1 MLHGIDISGW
11 QEGIQLASVPADFV
25 IIKGTGGAG
34 YVSAECDGFVQQ
46 AKAAG
51 KLIGVYH
58 FAREVG
64 FGGTPE
70 EEAQWFVDNCGAYF
84 DGTVIPV
91 LDFEQDVYLGVEWAK
106 AWLDAVYRLIG
117 VKPLFYSYL
126 SFIESHDCSA
136 IANADYGLWVA
147 QYDHNNPTGYL
158 EKAAPYVPYWS
169 VVAMY
174 QYTSHGYLSGY
185 SKRLD
190 LDVFYGD
197 VATWYAYAQ
206 KAGVSVKETKKAI
219 LDNITIK
226 RYNGADRYKTADL
239 IINDHIK
246 ANKVVVNGESYA
258 DGITACYLARSK
270 KANIVF
276 DKCQETNGLET
287 YTVGSAIKVK
297 GTGVKSISGANRY
310 DTNLAVLK
318 ECSKDIKKIIITSGK
333 DWADGISVT
342 TAGLPVMLVSD
353 YISVKQA
360 AFLEKLS
367 DDTQYI
373 IIGGSSA
380 VSQIVSKQITDIS
393 QVTRIDGA
401 DRYETSTMIAE
412 YFYPNAEAVI
422 LVNAWADAVAASN
435 IGEYPVILLSN
446 RTNES
451 ARTYIKKHGIKKA
464 FALGDI
470 SNDILADIFN

>member
-64 FGGTPE
+64 FGGTPG

-91 LDFEQDVYLGVEWAK
+91 LDFEQDVYLGAEWAK

-147 QYDHNNPTGYL
+147 QYDNNNATGYL

-174 QYTSHGYLSGY
+174 Q
-185 SKRLD
+185 
-190 LDVFYGD
+190 
-197 VATWYAYAQ
+197 
-206 KAGVSVKETKKAI
+206 
-219 LDNITIK
+219 
-226 RYNGADRYKTADL
+226 
-239 IINDHIK
+239 
-246 ANKVVVNGESYA
+246 
-258 DGITACYLARSK
+258 
-270 KANIVF
+270 
-276 DKCQETNGLET
+276 
-287 YTVGSAIKVK
+287 
-297 GTGVKSISGANRY
+297 
-310 DTNLAVLK
+310 
-318 ECSKDIKKIIITSGK
+318 
-333 DWADGISVT
+333 
-342 TAGLPVMLVSD
+342 
-353 YISVKQA
+353 
-360 AFLEKLS
+360 
-367 DDTQYI
+367 
-373 IIGGSSA
+373 
-380 VSQIVSKQITDIS
+380 
-393 QVTRIDGA
+393 
-401 DRYETSTMIAE
+401 
-412 YFYPNAEAVI
+412 
-422 LVNAWADAVAASN
+422 
-435 IGEYPVILLSN
+435 
-446 RTNES
+446 
-451 ARTYIKKHGIKKA
+451 
-464 FALGDI
+464 
-470 SNDILADIFN
+470 

>member
-11 QEGIQLASVPADFV
+11 QAGIQLANVPADFV

-91 LDFEQDVYLGVEWAK
+91 LDFEQDVYLGAEWAK

-136 IANADYGLWVA
+136 IANADYGLWIA
-147 QYDHNNPTGYL
+147 QYDHNNATGYL
-158 EKAAPYVPYWS
+158 EKTAPYVPYWS

-197 VATWYAYAQ
+197 TDTWYAYARKQ
-206 KAGVSVKETKKAI
+206 GEKVTQVITPKPKQVDIGAEVIKYAG
-219 LDNITIK
+219 D
-226 RYNGADRYKTADL
+226 DRYATSD
-239 IINDHIK
+239 IIDKEFAK
-246 ANKVVVNGESYA
+246 ANKVIVSGKNFP
-258 DGITACYLARSK
+258 DGISAAFLAK
-270 KANIVF
+270 ENKANIVL
-276 DKCQETNGLET
+276 DHPELSYGLET
-287 YTVGSAIKVK
+287 YIVGGGVTNKGGAKV
-297 GTGVKSISGANRY
+297 ISGVNRY
-310 DTNLAVLK
+310 ETNLAVLK
-318 ECSKDIKKIIITSGK
+318 QCIADCKEIVVASGSAWADSASALTSGRP
-333 DWADGISVT
+333 I
-342 TAGLPVMLVSD
+342 LLVSD
-353 YISVKQA
+353 FVSANQIVELKKYDGLK
-360 AFLEKLS
+360 F
-367 DDTQYI
+367 T
-373 IIGGSSA
+373 IIGGVNA
-380 VSQIVSKQITDIS
+380 VSATVEKQLTEIGEVARIRG
-393 QVTRIDGA
+393 VT
-401 DRYETSTMIAE
+401 RYETSRLVAE
-412 YFYPNAEAVI
+412 HFYPASEEVI
-422 LVNAWADAVAASN
+422 VVASWADAIVSSN
-435 IGEYPVILLSN
+435 IGELPILLIGKN
-446 RTNES
+446 NTAE
-451 ARTYIKKHGIKKA
+451 ARAYITSHGVKRVYA
-464 FALGDI
+464 VG
-470 SNDILADIFN
+470 LACEFIV

>member
-1 MLHGIDISGW
+1 MLHGIDVSGW
-11 QEGIQLASVPADFV
+11 QEGIQLANVPADFV

-64 FGGTPE
+64 FGGSPE

-91 LDFEQDVYLGVEWAK
+91 LDFEQDVYLGAEWAK
-106 AWLDAVYRLIG
+106 SWLDAVHRLIG

-136 IANADYGLWVA
+136 IANTDYGLWVA

-197 VATWYAYAQ
+197 ADTWYAYARKQGEKVTQAVTQ
-206 KAGVSVKETKKAI
+206 KPKKVAIGAEVIKYAGDDRYATSDIIDKEFAKSNKVIVSGENFADGMSAAYFARKNNANVVFDQSEQSYGFETYIVGGGVS
-219 LDNITIK
+219 
-226 RYNGADRYKTADL
+226 
-239 IINDHIK
+239 
-246 ANKVVVNGESYA
+246 NKGCA
-258 DGITACYLARSK
+258 
-270 KANIVF
+270 
-276 DKCQETNGLET
+276 
-287 YTVGSAIKVK
+287 KV
-297 GTGVKSISGANRY
+297 ISGADRY
-310 DTNLAVLK
+310 DTNLEVLK
-318 ECSKDIKKIIITSGK
+318 CCIADCKEIIVVSGNTWADSASALTSGRP
-333 DWADGISVT
+333 I
-342 TAGLPVMLVSD
+342 LLVSD
-353 YISVKQA
+353 FVNANQIVELKKHEGLK
-360 AFLEKLS
+360 F
-367 DDTQYI
+367 I
-373 IIGGSSA
+373 IIGGSNA
-380 VSQIVSKQITDIS
+380 VTLTVEKQLAEIGE
-393 QVTRIDGA
+393 VERIQGEN
-401 DRYETSTMIAE
+401 RYETSRLVAE
-412 YFYPNAEAVI
+412 HFYAESSEVI
-422 LVNAWADAVAASN
+422 LVGSWADAIVSSN
-435 IGEYPVILLSN
+435 IGQMPVLLIS
-446 RTNES
+446 EDDIAHAKS
-451 ARTYIKKHGIKKA
+451 YISSHNVKRVYAIG
-464 FALGDI
+464 
-470 SNDILADIFN
+470 LAGNLVI

>member
-11 QEGIQLASVPADFV
+11 QEGIQLANVPADFV

-91 LDFEQDVYLGVEWAK
+91 LDFEQDVYLGAEWAK
-106 AWLDAVYRLIG
+106 AWLDAVYRLVG

-147 QYDHNNPTGYL
+147 QYDNNNATGYL

-197 VATWYAYAQ
+197 ADTWYAYARKQ
-206 KAGVSVKETKKAI
+206 GEKATQVVTPKHKQVDIGAEV
-219 LDNITIK
+219 IK
-226 RYNGADRYKTADL
+226 YAGDDRYATSD
-239 IINDHIK
+239 IIDKEFAK
-246 ANKVVVNGESYA
+246 ANKVIVSGKNFP
-258 DGITACYLARSK
+258 DGISAAFLAK
-270 KANIVF
+270 ANKANIVLDHPELSYGF
-276 DKCQETNGLET
+276 ET
-287 YTVGSAIKVK
+287 YIVGGDIVNRGGAKVIK
-297 GTGVKSISGANRY
+297 GDTRY
-310 DTNLAVLK
+310 DTNLEVLK
-318 ECSKDIKKIIITSGK
+318 ECFSKKKSIIVTNGS
-333 DWADGISVT
+333 DWADGVSTLT
-342 TAGLPVMLVSD
+342 TNVPVLIVSEF
-353 YISVKQA
+353 VKA
-360 AFLEKLS
+360 N
-367 DDTQYI
+367 
-373 IIGGSSA
+373 
-380 VSQIVSKQITDIS
+380 QIVELKKHNDLHFIIVGDTGVVNTTVEKQLAEIGS
-393 QVTRIDGA
+393 VERVKGA
-401 DRYETSTMIAE
+401 DRFETSRKIAE
-412 YFYPNAEAVI
+412 RFFPSTEEAIV
-422 LVNAWADAVAASN
+422 VASWADAIVSSN
-435 IGEYPVILLSN
+435 IGELPILLIGEN
-446 RTNES
+446 NTAE
-451 ARTYIKKHGIKKA
+451 ARAYITSHGVKRA
-464 FALGDI
+464 YAVG
-470 SNDILADIFN
+470 LACELIV

>member
-11 QEGIQLASVPADFV
+11 QEGIQLANVPADFV

-64 FGGTPE
+64 FGGSPE

-91 LDFEQDVYLGVEWAK
+91 LDFEQDVYLGAEWAK

-117 VKPLFYSYL
+117 VKSLFYSYL

-147 QYDHNNPTGYL
+147 QYDNNNATGYL

-185 SKRLD
+185 NKRLD

-197 VATWYAYAQ
+197 ADTWYAYARKQ
-206 KAGVSVKETKKAI
+206 GEKSNASCYTK
-219 LDNITIK
+219 T
-226 RYNGADRYKTADL
+226 
-239 IINDHIK
+239 
-246 ANKVVVNGESYA
+246 
-258 DGITACYLARSK
+258 
-270 KANIVF
+270 
-276 DKCQETNGLET
+276 
-287 YTVGSAIKVK
+287 
-297 GTGVKSISGANRY
+297 
-310 DTNLAVLK
+310 
-318 ECSKDIKKIIITSGK
+318 
-333 DWADGISVT
+333 
-342 TAGLPVMLVSD
+342 
-353 YISVKQA
+353 
-360 AFLEKLS
+360 
-367 DDTQYI
+367 
-373 IIGGSSA
+373 
-380 VSQIVSKQITDIS
+380 
-393 QVTRIDGA
+393 
-401 DRYETSTMIAE
+401 
-412 YFYPNAEAVI
+412 
-422 LVNAWADAVAASN
+422 
-435 IGEYPVILLSN
+435 
-446 RTNES
+446 
-451 ARTYIKKHGIKKA
+451 
-464 FALGDI
+464 
-470 SNDILADIFN
+470 